1 MVYISSITFRL
12 SDRDIAN
19 IVRASQVNNEQLG
32 ITGMLLYNN
41 GSFMQLI
48 EGEDEK
54 VEGLFDKIRRDNRHK
69 DVTLLIKENITHK
82 NFDKWLM
89 GYRNLDALKKLE
101 PELLT
106 PFMDED
112 LNFSIYKKN
121 PYRALHFLEMFKKIV
136 A

>member
-1 MVYISSITFRL
+1 
-12 SDRDIAN
+12 
-19 IVRASQVNNEQLG
+19 
-32 ITGMLLYNN
+32 
-41 GSFMQLI
+41 MQLI

-121 PYRALHFLEMFKKIV
+121 PYRALNFLEMFKKL
-136 A
+136 